1 MSDQDKDL
9 EQEII
14 EKEQT
19 DDAPDTNKDEKDG
32 YEDICY
38 ICRRPESKAG
48 KMIKIP
54 NNICIC
60 RDCMQKTFDSMSGS
74 GFNLEISIRQI
85 WDLGTCPISA

>member
-38 ICRRPESKAG
+38 LPPAG
-48 KMIKIP
+48 E
-54 NNICIC
+54 
-60 RDCMQKTFDSMSGS
+60 QSGQNDKNPKQYLYLS
-74 GFNLEISIRQI
+74 GLYAK
-85 WDLGTCPISA
+85 DL

>member
-32 YEDICY
+32 Y
-38 ICRRPESKAG
+38 KHG
-48 KMIKIP
+48 
-54 NNICIC
+54 
-60 RDCMQKTFDSMSGS
+60 
-74 GFNLEISIRQI
+74 I
-85 WDLGTCPISA
+85 WEYAKYQHDQSF

>member
-19 DDAPDTNKDEKDG
+19 NDAPDTNKDEKDG

-38 ICRRPESKAG
+38 ICRRPESESRAK
-48 KMIKIP
+48 
-54 NNICIC
+54 
-60 RDCMQKTFDSMSGS
+60 
-74 GFNLEISIRQI
+74 
-85 WDLGTCPISA
+85 

>member
-38 ICRRPESKAG
+38 ICRR
-48 KMIKIP
+48 
-54 NNICIC
+54 
-60 RDCMQKTFDSMSGS
+60 
-74 GFNLEISIRQI
+74 LEISIRQT
-85 WDLGTCPISA
+85 WDLGICQISA

>member
-48 KMIKIP
+48 KMDKNP
-54 NNICIC
+54 K
-60 RDCMQKTFDSMSGS
+60 QYLYLSGLYAK
-74 GFNLEISIRQI
+74 NL
-85 WDLGTCPISA
+85 